1 MSDLDLI
8 AQIDKKIQQLP
19 SEAAIQ
25 VNEYVDSLLQTYLK
39 QSEMQLDS
47 LDEWTKSLVGLIP
60 ENTQTEELL
69 RQEHQDGLLRKY
81 Q

>member
-19 SEAAIQ
+19 LEAAIQ
-25 VNEYVDSLLQTYLK
+25 VNQYVDSLLQTYRK
-39 QSEMQLDS
+39 QSETQLDS

-60 ENTQTEELL
+60 ENTQAEELL
-69 RQEHQDGLLRKY
+69 RQAHQDDLLRKY